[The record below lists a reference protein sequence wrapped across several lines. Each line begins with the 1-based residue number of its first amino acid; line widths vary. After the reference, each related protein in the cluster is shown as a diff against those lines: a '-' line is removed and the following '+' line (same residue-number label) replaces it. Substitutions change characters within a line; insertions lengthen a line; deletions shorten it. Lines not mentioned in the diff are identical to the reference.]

1 MSYGTDLGAHYARAA
16 DYVHRILQGTRPAD
30 LPIEQPT
37 RFELVLNRKAAK
49 ALDLKIPQSILLR
62 ANRVIE

>member
-1 MSYGTDLGAHYARAA
+1 MSITKGNKPGE
-16 DYVHRILQGTRPAD
+16 

-37 RFELVLNRKAAK
+37 VFELVINVKTAK
-49 ALDLKIPQSILLR
+49 TLGLKIPQSILLQ